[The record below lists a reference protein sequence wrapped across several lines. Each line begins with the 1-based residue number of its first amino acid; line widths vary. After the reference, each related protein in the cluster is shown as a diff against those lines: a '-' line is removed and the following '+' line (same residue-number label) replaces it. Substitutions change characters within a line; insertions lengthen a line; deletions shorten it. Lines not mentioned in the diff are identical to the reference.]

1 MIRPPLFVDARG
13 DLLAFASAAELLR
26 TATPEAIRAGD
37 YPIIYDADGRLLRL
51 TVRIE
56 EYKLLGLIPK
66 VRDRIELTATEHLPT
81 HDAALR
87 ALLLRFVSP
96 PGAAPDPGTTNPLAG
111 LVRS

>member
-1 MIRPPLFVDARG
+1 MIRSPLFVDARG

-26 TATPEAIRAGD
+26 TATPESIRAGD

-56 EYKLLGLIPK
+56 EYKLLGLFPR
-66 VRDRIELTATEHLPT
+66 VRDKVELASTEHLPT
-81 HDAALR
+81 HEAALR

-96 PGAAPDPGTTNPLAG
+96 PGAPLDAVTANPLAG